1 MKEIEKRQVIELLM
15 GYETRDPSSLA
26 VIHPTGFVQ
35 HSQNTGD
42 GIEGMKK
49 LFSELPKG
57 IKVEVKRI
65 LQDEDYVF
73 AHVETISEQT
83 LISFHIFRFQDGL
96 IVEHWDNTQEK
107 QPLNLSNR
115 SMIDGVTQVLDLE
128 KTQINKL
135 MARQL
140 VDDVFFEGK
149 IERLGSYFNG
159 NAYIQHNPW
168 LSDEISSIQKVINDW
183 VRTEKIMDYQK
194 VHLTLG
200 QGNFVL
206 LVSEGYF
213 HSIHTSFYDLF
224 RLENGKIAEHWDNF
238 ESIVPYGLAKN
249 SSGKY

>member
-1 MKEIEKRQVIELLM
+1 MKEIEKQQVMELLM
-15 GYETRDPSSLA
+15 CYETRDPSSLA
-26 VIHPTGFVQ
+26 IIHPTDFVQ
-35 HSQNTGD
+35 HSQNTED
-42 GIEGMKK
+42 GIEGLKK
-49 LFSELPKG
+49 KIAELPERN
-57 IKVEVKRI
+57 KVDVKRI
-65 LQDEDYVF
+65 FQDENYVF
-73 AHVETISEQT
+73 AHVETISVQT
-83 LISFHIFRFQDGL
+83 LITFHIFRFQNGL

-115 SMIDGVTQVLDLE
+115 SMIDGETEVRDLD
-128 KTQINKL
+128 KTEINKFT
-135 MARQL
+135 ARQL

-183 VRTEKIMDYQK
+183 VRNEKIMDYQK

-206 LVSEGYF
+206 LVSEGFF
-213 HSIHTSFYDLF
+213 HGIRTSFYDLF

-238 ESIVPYGLAKN
+238 ESIVPNELAKN